1 MQKIKAVYNDLGLE
15 QRFFDYEQ
23 VGVCSLA
30 PVLDPRTGT
39 FALALRASNID
50 KFVRHQQAPSQPVD
64 SYMFSGCAQASYEKL
79 TQLISDQ
86 SSLPQGVFT
95 LLLGKIYKRKK

>member
-1 MQKIKAVYNDLGLE
+1 VI
-15 QRFFDYEQ
+15 
-23 VGVCSLA
+23 
-30 PVLDPRTGT
+30 P
-39 FALALRASNID
+39 ALAVRAAHAS
-50 KFVRHQQAPSQPVD
+50 KLLGKWPSQSVGLNL
-64 SYMFSGCAQASYEKL
+64 FSCCEQASYEKL

>member
-1 MQKIKAVYNDLGLE
+1 LIPA
-15 QRFFDYEQ
+15 
-23 VGVCSLA
+23 LA
-30 PVLDPRTGT
+30 
-39 FALALRASNID
+39 ALALRASYID
-50 KFVRHQQAPSQPVD
+50 KVVRHQQAPSQPVD
-64 SYMFSGCAQASYEKL
+64 LNSLFGCAQASYEKL

>member
-1 MQKIKAVYNDLGLE
+1 MLTNYCIPASSRQPPQALVLKV
-15 QRFFDYEQ
+15 
-23 VGVCSLA
+23 VC
-30 PVLDPRTGT
+30 
-39 FALALRASNID
+39 
-50 KFVRHQQAPSQPVD
+50 
-64 SYMFSGCAQASYEKL
+64 GCGQASYEKL

>member
-1 MQKIKAVYNDLGLE
+1 
-15 QRFFDYEQ
+15 
-23 VGVCSLA
+23 
-30 PVLDPRTGT
+30 
-39 FALALRASNID
+39 
-50 KFVRHQQAPSQPVD
+50 
-64 SYMFSGCAQASYEKL
+64 MFSGCAQASYEKL

>member
-1 MQKIKAVYNDLGLE
+1 VGLN
-15 QRFFDYEQ
+15 
-23 VGVCSLA
+23 
-30 PVLDPRTGT
+30 P
-39 FALALRASNID
+39 
-50 KFVRHQQAPSQPVD
+50 
-64 SYMFSGCAQASYEKL
+64 FSGCAQASHEKL